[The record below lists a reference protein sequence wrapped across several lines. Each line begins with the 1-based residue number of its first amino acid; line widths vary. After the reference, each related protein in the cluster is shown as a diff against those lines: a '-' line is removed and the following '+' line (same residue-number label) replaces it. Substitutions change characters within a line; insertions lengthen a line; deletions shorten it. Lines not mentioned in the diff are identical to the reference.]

1 MRLYA
6 KFISVFC
13 LLLTA
18 CSKEG
23 VSESPITTEEN
34 VEVNYS
40 ILQTSDDILSEV
52 NIIADRENI
61 LASNR
66 SQAFESIAMPLL
78 TNFSL
83 DEALFYNNTSDCSG
97 ELLNYDLDKDTSK
110 EFSFFEDSKNCDRQ
124 IYAIKTA
131 DIGFFILYS
140 LPGDF
145 LKDEKFYLRLVDN
158 KDLESGFEDFEM
170 DKKPTQLVYANGRL
184 FVLVEDL
191 ALGNVYSMQVFDL
204 QKKEWILEINLGDE
218 VERLIR
224 TPDNNLMI
232 TYPDL
237 HNVYSTITLDVL
249 SSTRYL
255 EGTEPHLGETEIH
268 HFAPD
273 GKVYFASATNLN
285 GTIYPQIPA
294 VFDFERNTTILY
306 YYENFLTEEEQRFE
320 FDIGNTT
327 AVAYD
332 SKNNLMLIGYQKS
345 QNPNKGG
352 LIRIKPAPNP
362 KMVDQTNLEG
372 IPLYIYSE

>member
-6 KFISVFC
+6 NFISVFC

-23 VSESPITTEEN
+23 VSESPITTEQN

-131 DIGFFILYS
+131 DTGFFILYS

-184 FVLVEDL
+184 FLLVEDL

-352 LIRIKPAPNP
+352 FIRIKPAPNP
-362 KMVDQTNLEG
+362 QMVDQTNLEG